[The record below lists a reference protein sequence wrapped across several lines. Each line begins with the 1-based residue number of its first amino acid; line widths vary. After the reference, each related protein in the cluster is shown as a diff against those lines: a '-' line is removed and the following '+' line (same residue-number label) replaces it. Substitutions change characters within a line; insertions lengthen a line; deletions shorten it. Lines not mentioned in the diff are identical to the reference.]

1 MVGTGPNTLNASS
14 RNLKKLTIKDIASKS
29 GISRS
34 TVSRVLSDNPHV
46 NEQTRARV
54 RSVIKEMNYIPNR
67 LAQGLVTGKI
77 NVVGLI
83 VGDIRN
89 PYFSEIT
96 RAVEEVL
103 NANGY
108 LVVLCDSAYNPDK
121 EADFLNVSR
130 ELRFASIIMT
140 SAMDNAGL
148 IGNLSKLACP
158 VVLLNRY
165 LQGFRTDVVSF
176 DNQYGAYLVA
186 EHVIKLG
193 HRHFK
198 ALMGPAQSS
207 STIDRE
213 KGYRKAFAD
222 HDIPCAEDAFVYG
235 DLRFETGYQF
245 GLGLLKQKDRP
256 TAVLAGNDFMA
267 IGIIKA
273 YIDNGLKVPDDLSVT
288 GFDDIQMAGMSA
300 VPLTTIRQPQVEM
313 GRQAAQLALDRMRGN
328 KSLPRRIIFD
338 AELIVRESTRSILR
352 EI

>member
-1 MVGTGPNTLNASS
+1 M
-14 RNLKKLTIKDIASKS
+14 KKLTIKDIASKS

-34 TVSRVLSDNPHV
+34 TVSRVLSDNPNV
-46 NEQTRARV
+46 NAETRARV
-54 RSVIKEMNYIPNR
+54 RSVIKAMNYIPNR

-103 NANGY
+103 NASGY
-108 LVVLCDSAYNPDK
+108 LVVLCDSAYNTEK
-121 EADFLNVSR
+121 EVDFLNVTR

-140 SAMDNAGL
+140 SAMDNEGL
-148 IGNLSKLACP
+148 ISNLSKLSCP

-165 LQGFRTDVVSF
+165 LQGFPTDVVSF

-198 ALMGPAQSS
+198 VLMGPAQSS
-207 STIDRE
+207 SSIDRE
-213 KGYRKAFAD
+213 RGYRKAFAD
-222 HDIPCAEDAFVYG
+222 HGITCAEDAFVYG

-245 GLGLLKQKDRP
+245 GLDLLKQKNRP

-313 GRQAAQLALDRMRGN
+313 GQQAAQVVLDRLHGN

-338 AELIVRESTRSILR
+338 AELVVRESTRRIRIPR
-352 EI
+352 EH